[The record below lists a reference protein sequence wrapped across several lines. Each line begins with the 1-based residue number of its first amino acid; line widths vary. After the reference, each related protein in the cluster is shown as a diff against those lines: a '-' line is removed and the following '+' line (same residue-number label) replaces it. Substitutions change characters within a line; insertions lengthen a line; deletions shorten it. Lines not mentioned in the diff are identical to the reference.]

1 MLRENG
7 YIDEDAPVIYVL
19 DNCSSKVI
27 PYCKGKIVYEVTVGK
42 EDDEC
47 DYDDCDDCEEEF
59 TVNGRPVSKEEFDKK
74 YEEFEEM
81 YLDNIRDMLLNY
93 CSFMDEVNDW
103 KSRFLRW

>member
-1 MLRENG
+1 MPEQ
-7 YIDEDAPVIYVL
+7 ISDAEKL
-19 DNCSSKVI
+19 
-27 PYCKGKIVYEVTVGK
+27 
-42 EDDEC
+42 
-47 DYDDCDDCEEEF
+47 
-59 TVNGRPVSKEEFDKK
+59 KEEFNKK